1 MSERE
6 DDLVHIAL
14 NSEDLPPI
22 KRKHPPELKLE
33 DQQSSEYF
41 DASPHTSEDED
52 DEDKSDPG
60 DLEYVD
66 GPKWF
71 NYSENELKKMG
82 LSDEEDDDGY
92 FDSSE
97 VRDLISSVHDFVS
110 MRESPSA
117 RESDRYSDL
126 PTISEDVRR
135 ELQGQVEFYKTNL
148 MQVESKY
155 TMLLETYQKVENSN
169 REKEKILKNYLV
181 VLQRASL
188 TPEYVI
194 ELQETIIKLKGEI
207 GVLQQQLMRN
217 NAVDEEFTKF
227 PTLERDK
234 GSNSGVKLKEAAGS
248 NTTVWEFNNHDD
260 FKTDG
265 TVTDSDDE
273 YALIL
278 GDTFHTEYDSITFCK
293 KSPISSQPEFAS
305 PAVTD
310 ITEYSSPD
318 IILPDNYSGRYYKLE
333 EENKLLKATIEQL
346 RAEVQRLSA
355 ESKSNSSTNIQIT
368 SNIQVDSNISSN
380 LPDIGDRAEIPTLNE
395 DRALRL
401 LLSDSFLDEFT
412 QRIAQKLSVP
422 EQIPPLKEQKLARA
436 DTPRSRTKTR
446 PTMTQEKAKDTTK
459 RKRLK
464 TPAQRN
470 SRPIRP
476 KSPRPQP
483 KKYTIEPISIERLP
497 ENKISR
503 KKVDVKKTKPK
514 PAEALSPVRRL
525 SLSDQLE
532 KLKKSYQTQ
541 RAEFQAKQKAFEQQ
555 KKHMTAKEAKKV
567 ELEIRRVKNRL
578 NDRKTELRK
587 LKKLISDPTTD
598 KATAQKV

>member
-1 MSERE
+1 ME
-6 DDLVHIAL
+6 DDLVHI
-14 NSEDLPPI
+14 I
-22 KRKHPPELKLE
+22 RLE

-97 VRDLISSVHDFVS
+97 VRDLISSVHNYVS
-110 MRESPSA
+110 MQESPSA

-126 PTISEDVRR
+126 PTISEDVSR

-155 TMLLETYQKVENSN
+155 TMLLETYQKVDKSN

-181 VLQRASL
+181 ILQRASL

-207 GVLQQQLMRN
+207 GVLQQQLMRKN
-217 NAVDEEFTKF
+217 SVDEEFATF
-227 PTLERDK
+227 PTLEKDK
-234 GSNSGVKLKEAAGS
+234 GSSKDAVKLKQAVMS
-248 NTTVWEFNNHDD
+248 NNSTHTLWDFNNSDD

-265 TVTDSDDE
+265 TSTDSDDDE
-273 YALIL
+273 CELIRY
-278 GDTFHTEYDSITFCK
+278 DFEHHTSHDIKRFSK
-293 KSPISSQPEFAS
+293 KASMSSQREYTS
-305 PAVTD
+305 PAVTSD

-318 IILPDNYSGRYYKLE
+318 GTHPDNHGRYYKLE

-346 RAEVQRLSA
+346 RAEVKRLSV
-355 ESKSNSSTNIQIT
+355 ESKSNASTNIQIT
-368 SNIQVDSNISSN
+368 SNIQLDSNISSN
-380 LPDIGDRAEIPTLNE
+380 LPDTGDRSEMPTLNE

-422 EQIPPLKEQKLARA
+422 DPEKMSHKSHP

-446 PTMTQEKAKDTTK
+446 STVPPEKVKDTKK

-464 TPAQRN
+464 TPAQRS

-483 KKYTIEPISIERLP
+483 KKA
-497 ENKISR
+497 
-503 KKVDVKKTKPK
+503 DVKKTKSQPVE
-514 PAEALSPVRRL
+514 PLSPVRRL

-532 KLKKSYQTQ
+532 KLKKSYQMQKT
-541 RAEFQAKQKAFEQQ
+541 EFQAKQKAFEQQ

-578 NDRKTELRK
+578 NDRKAELRK

-598 KATAQKV
+598 QATAQKV